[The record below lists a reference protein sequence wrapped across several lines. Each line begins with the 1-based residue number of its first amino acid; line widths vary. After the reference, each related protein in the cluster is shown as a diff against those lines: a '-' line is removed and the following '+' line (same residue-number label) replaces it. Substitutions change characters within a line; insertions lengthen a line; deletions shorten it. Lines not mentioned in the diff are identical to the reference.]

1 MLSRGDV
8 RVCIAYSEMDDKR
21 ENSVKDEMKRRESI
35 ALGLVHL
42 SRSLRMFKH
51 METLRSSFVVAWVA
65 AHIPLLASHCGR
77 Q

>member
-21 ENSVKDEMKRRESI
+21 ENSVKDEMERRESI
-35 ALGLVHL
+35 ALGPLHL
-42 SRSLRMFKH
+42 FRSLRMFKH
-51 METLRSSFVVAWVA
+51 MRHCGAVLWSLV
-65 AHIPLLASHCGR
+65 PLLASHCGR